1 MSQRNLSDLDAEAK
15 KYGGN
20 TGSDKFD
27 LKKGPNIL
35 RVLTFPEI
43 IATHFFGKGSPSVV
57 CVGIE
62 QGCQFHG
69 AGAPK
74 DEKTG
79 KEKAPSLKLAVYIID
94 RVDGKVKLAELP
106 LSVRYGI
113 QDAQNTPGFE
123 FADFPMPYDIQ
134 VLSDPDNK
142 DPKAKYR
149 TTALPKFADLT
160 EEEQKSFDES
170 MARMTPAQYV
180 EKRKDKVKGTGVG
193 AAMGGTSEDTRSMP
207 GMPEDKIQYPSENI
221 DPNDIP
227 F

>member
-20 TGSDKFD
+20 TGSGKFD

-43 IATHFFGKGSPSVV
+43 IATHFFGKGNPSVV

-62 QGCQFHG
+62 GGCPFHG
-69 AGAPK
+69 EKAPRDDK
-74 DEKTG
+74 G

-134 VLSDPDNK
+134 VFSDPDNK
-142 DPKAKYR
+142 DTKAKYR
-149 TTALPKFADLT
+149 ATALPKFAELT
-160 EEEQKSFDES
+160 EEEQKAFDEN
-170 MARMTPAQYV
+170 MTRMTPEQYV
-180 EKRKDKVKGTGVG
+180 EKRKDKVRGAGVG
-193 AAMGGTSEDTRSMP
+193 AAMGGTSEDTRSAP
-207 GMPEDKIQYPSENI
+207 ATGRDEIEYPAEDI